1 MHNMDIMRIEPT
13 MMTPPPIQH
22 PHHTFHSPHSAF
34 SSLSSNNVS
43 YRGIPRSMSATPNSM
58 MGPPLHHQEMVRQSP
73 VPFLPMQQ
81 LNHVSPHPRTTP
93 IPEIHPASYPHSEHH
108 FIGSPSIS
116 CPVRESPHSFT
127 HNTAIKI
134 TQQDMLPSQMQGAH
148 TLCYTQ
154 PPIHNSYKSHVPTHP
169 QTCRIQTNCRP
180 TTPAD
185 ILNDSSNSNMYPQ
198 ASTPITY
205 SSAVSIPHQYS
216 AALNSTESTSS
227 QPSLESV
234 ELESDL
240 DAARTSIDE
249 STANLV
255 ISAGEDLTDLKVSP
269 APLPFSV
276 VVTSIA
282 TSSHDNMSES
292 ASNFPCSPPCLSSP
306 HSSKFPLMKER
317 KAIDK
322 KMRREIAN
330 CNERKRMENINSG
343 FRTLKVLLP
352 QSQNEK
358 TSKAAIL
365 QQTAKYIHRL
375 VEEKR
380 RLIEDNDKIKHE
392 LSKYMSNSQFGIGKG
407 TAFIQPGSGFQPF
420 NSSAQISKPEADYCS
435 RMQEE
440 VNKLQDQL
448 KHERNSKCMLEK
460 INRDLESRVGF
471 MESVCTH
478 NTDPMLSSRDT
489 HCKQNVDAILMSLEL
504 ETECYPNRPP
514 SPISGY
520 ERQTPYVEI
529 MDRSTTPY
537 IDRNTPVGHF
547 RAIKSPMPHH

>member
-1 MHNMDIMRIEPT
+1 
-13 MMTPPPIQH
+13 MTTPPIQH
-22 PHHTFHSPHSAF
+22 QHQHQHHTFHSPHSAF

-43 YRGIPRSMSATPNSM
+43 YRGMPRSISATPNSM

-73 VPFLPMQQ
+73 IPFHPMQS

-108 FIGSPSIS
+108 FVGSPSLS

-127 HNTAIKI
+127 HNLP
-134 TQQDMLPSQMQGAH
+134 QQESLPAQMPAVH

-154 PPIHNSYKSHVPTHP
+154 PPIYNSFKPHVPAHP
-169 QTCRIQTNCRP
+169 QTCRVQPSCRP

-185 ILNDSSNSNMYPQ
+185 TINDSSTSNQYPQ
-198 ASTPITY
+198 ASTPIIY
-205 SSAVSIPHQYS
+205 SSAVSLPQSYPH
-216 AALNSTESTSS
+216 ALNSTESTSS
-227 QPSLESV
+227 QPSLESI
-234 ELESDL
+234 EFESEVDT
-240 DAARTSIDE
+240 ARTSIDE

-255 ISAGEDLTDLKVSP
+255 ISAGDELSDLKVSP

-282 TSSHDNMSES
+282 TSSHDNLSES
-292 ASNFPCSPPCLSSP
+292 ASNFPYSPTCLSP
-306 HSSKFPLMKER
+306 HSSKFPLIKER
-317 KAIDK
+317 KAMDK

-330 CNERKRMENINSG
+330 CNERKRMENINTG

-380 RLIEDNDKIKHE
+380 RLIEENDKVKHE
-392 LSKYMSNSQFGIGKG
+392 LSKYMSNSQYGIGKG

-420 NSSAQISKPEADYCS
+420 SSSAQISKPEADYCS

-440 VNKLQDQL
+440 VSKLQDQL

-478 NTDPMLSSRDT
+478 NPDPMLASRDA

-514 SPISGY
+514 SPLSGY

>member
-1 MHNMDIMRIEPT
+1 
-13 MMTPPPIQH
+13 MTTPPIQH
-22 PHHTFHSPHSAF
+22 QHHNFHSPHSAF

-43 YRGIPRSMSATPNSM
+43 YRGMSRSMSATPNSM
-58 MGPPLHHQEMVRQSP
+58 MGPPIHHQSP
-73 VPFLPMQQ
+73 IPFHAMQP
-81 LNHVSPHPRTTP
+81 LSHVSPHPRTTP
-93 IPEIHPASYPHSEHH
+93 IPEIHPAPYPHPDHH
-108 FIGSPSIS
+108 FVGSPSLS
-116 CPVRESPHSFT
+116 CPIRESPHSFT
-127 HNTAIKI
+127 HNAPIKI
-134 TQQDMLPSQMQGAH
+134 TQQESLPIHMPAAH

-154 PPIHNSYKSHVPTHP
+154 PSIYNSFKPHVPVQP
-169 QTCRIQTNCRP
+169 QTCRLQSNCRP
-180 TTPAD
+180 VTPAD
-185 ILNDSSNSNMYPQ
+185 NLHNTSNPNPYPQ

-205 SSAVSIPHQYS
+205 SSAMSLPHQFT

-227 QPSLESV
+227 QPSLESIDFES
-234 ELESDL
+234 ELDN
-240 DAARTSIDE
+240 ARTSIDE

-255 ISAGEDLTDLKVSP
+255 ISAGDELSDLKVSP

-292 ASNFPCSPPCLSSP
+292 ASNFPGSPNCLSSP

-317 KAIDK
+317 KAMDK
-322 KMRREIAN
+322 KLRREIAN

-343 FRTLKVLLP
+343 FRSLKVLLP

-380 RLIEDNDKIKHE
+380 RLIEENDKVKHE
-392 LSKYMSNSQFGIGKG
+392 LSKYIATSQYGSGIGKA
-407 TAFIQPGSGFQPF
+407 TAFIQPGPGFQPF
-420 NSSAQISKPEADYCS
+420 SSSAQISKPEADYCS

-440 VNKLQDQL
+440 VSKLQDQL
-448 KHERNSKCMLEK
+448 KHERNSKCLLEK

-478 NTDPMLSSRDT
+478 NPDPMLPPRDT
-489 HCKQNVDAILMSLEL
+489 HGKQNVDAILMSLEL
-504 ETECYPNRPP
+504 ESECYPNRPP
-514 SPISGY
+514 SPLTNY

-537 IDRNTPVGHF
+537 IDRNTPIGHF
-547 RAIKSPMPHH
+547 RAITSPMPHH